1 MTSLLTHWKLI
12 LIVVLTALLASVGFL
27 YKNSVERVGQLKQAN
42 GELSRQVKQV
52 EEDKSRLQATI
63 ESNAKISAEDNVK
76 QQAIQEQVTQL
87 NKTIAQLKS
96 SNNILKKKANGS
108 NQACQSD
115 GSDVELSDDLRLQ
128 LESAYKGS
136 ASGKSSR

>member
-1 MTSLLTHWKLI
+1 MIALLKYWKLI
-12 LIVVLTALLASVGFL
+12 LGAVLIALLGSLWLLYRGQVAEVGRL
-27 YKNSVERVGQLKQAN
+27 QTLNI
-42 GELSRQVKQV
+42 ELSRSLAQAEV
-52 EEDKSRLQATI
+52 DKERLQATV
-63 ESNAKISAEDNVK
+63 EGNAKLSEADSLK
-76 QQAIQEQVTQL
+76 QQEIQQQVTQL

-115 GSDVELSDDLRLQ
+115 GSDVELSDNLRLQ

-136 ASGKSSR
+136 GTGESSK

>member
-1 MTSLLTHWKLI
+1 MISLLNNWKLI
-12 LIVVLTALLASVGFL
+12 LVASLSVLLVVLWLLWRGQVAEVGHL
-27 YKNSVERVGQLKQAN
+27 QSLNT
-42 GELSRQVKQV
+42 ELSQKLTQA
-52 EEDKSRLQATI
+52 EQDKSRLEATV
-63 ESNAKISAEDNVK
+63 ESNGKISAEDNVK

-136 ASGKSSR
+136 AAGNASR

>member
-1 MTSLLTHWKLI
+1 MTSLLANWKLI
-12 LIVVLTALLASVGFL
+12 LILVLTILLASVGIL
-27 YKNSVERVGQLKQAN
+27 YKNSVETVGRLKEVN
-42 GELSRQVKQV
+42 GKLYRQVRQG
-52 EEDKSRLQATI
+52 EEDKQRLQATLD
-63 ESNAKISAEDNVK
+63 SNSKISAEDNVK
-76 QQAIQEQVTQL
+76 QQAIQEQVTRL
-87 NKTIAQLKS
+87 NKTISQLKS

-136 ASGKSSR
+136 GISQSSK

>member
-1 MTSLLTHWKLI
+1 MISLLNNWKLI
-12 LIVVLTALLASVGFL
+12 LVASLSVLLVVLWLLWRGQVAEVGH
-27 YKNSVERVGQLKQAN
+27 LKSLN
-42 GELSRQVKQV
+42 IELSQKLTQA
-52 EEDKSRLQATI
+52 EQDKSRLEATV
-63 ESNAKISAEDNVK
+63 ESNGKISAEDNVK
-76 QQAIQEQVTQL
+76 QQAIQEQFTQL

-136 ASGKSSR
+136 AAGNSSR

>member
-1 MTSLLTHWKLI
+1 MTSLLANWKLI
-12 LIVVLTALLASVGFL
+12 LILILTLLLASIAFL
-27 YKNSVERVGQLKQAN
+27 YKNSVETVGQLKEAN
-42 GELSRQVKQV
+42 TELSRQVKQA
-52 EEDKSRLQATI
+52 EEDKSRLQTTI
-63 ESNAKISAEDNVK
+63 EGNAKISAEDNVK

-136 ASGKSSR
+136 AAGNSPR

>member
-1 MTSLLTHWKLI
+1 MISLLNNWKLI
-12 LIVVLTALLASVGFL
+12 LVASLSVLLVVLWLLWRGQVAEVGRL
-27 YKNSVERVGQLKQAN
+27 ESLNT
-42 GELSRQVKQV
+42 ELSQKLTQA
-52 EEDKSRLQATI
+52 EQDKSRLEATI
-63 ESNAKISAEDNVK
+63 EANAKISAEDNVK

-87 NKTIAQLKS
+87 NKTIVQLKS

-115 GSDVELSDDLRLQ
+115 GSDAELSDDLRLQ

-136 ASGKSSR
+136 ASGNSSR

>member
-1 MTSLLTHWKLI
+1 MTSLLANWKLI
-12 LIVVLTALLASVGFL
+12 LGLILSGLLIVLWLLWRGQVAEVGRL
-27 YKNSVERVGQLKQAN
+27 ESINT
-42 GELSRQVKQV
+42 ELSRQVKQA

-63 ESNAKISAEDNVK
+63 EGNAKISAEDNVK

-115 GSDVELSDDLRLQ
+115 GSDLELSDDLRLQ

-136 ASGKSSR
+136 AAGNSSR

>member
-1 MTSLLTHWKLI
+1 MVTLLANWKLI
-12 LIVVLTALLASVGFL
+12 LILVLTVLLASVGIL
-27 YKNSVERVGQLKQAN
+27 YKNSVETVGQLKEVNA
-42 GELSRQVKQV
+42 ELSRQVRQG
-52 EEDKSRLQATI
+52 EEDKQRLQATLD
-63 ESNAKISAEDNVK
+63 SNSKISAEDNVK
-76 QQAIQEQVTQL
+76 QQAIQDQVTQL

-136 ASGKSSR
+136 GISKSSK

>member
-12 LIVVLTALLASVGFL
+12 LVVVLTALLASVGFL
-27 YKNSVERVGQLKQAN
+27 YKNSVETVGQLKEAN
-42 GELSRQVKQV
+42 GELSRQVKQA

-63 ESNAKISAEDNVK
+63 EGNAKISAEDNVK